1 MGVVPAQDP
10 ARTRKSHNEDRWVE
24 YSYSQAYERQWTQT

>member
-1 MGVVPAQDP
+1 MGVVPCTGS
-10 ARTRKSHNEDRWVE
+10 RTRKSHNEDQWVE

>member
-10 ARTRKSHNEDRWVE
+10 GPGKA
-24 YSYSQAYERQWTQT
+24 SYSQAYERQWTQT